1 MGGSSQRVRAT
12 LGLLSALAVTRVATA
27 EAQGDSKEQAGP
39 ASTSQPT
46 DPAYSAPPKPV
57 EPTVDPGQAAKSKRR
72 PGPAPSDAAP
82 SKAEPRTDLA
92 PGEKRE
98 AQDYD
103 GLPDET
109 SPGENA
115 LWVPRV
121 LLFPVYIVL
130 ETFVRLPLGAVTRA
144 VEQNDVIGELTNVF
158 LFGPNNNIGLVP
170 TGFIDFG
177 FRPSVGAYF
186 FWNDFVVP
194 GNDFRANVG
203 FGGLNFWR
211 VSGANRFPIDTPVGT
226 ERSRSF
232 IQVEA
237 DFLTRADLSFW
248 GTGPRSANADEGG
261 YSVTTYGGG
270 ARARVEPWRGTF
282 LEAWAT
288 ARHTTTGAGSCPGQV
303 SSFDDGR
310 YVRICDTPTIRRN
323 ILDGVY
329 PAPADYGRPFTTV
342 KTGVEAVLDSR
353 EERPAPGSG
362 VAFDATGELVTDVDD
377 PQLGAWINWGAT
389 LAGFI
394 DITGTQRVLSLTI
407 SARFQERLT
416 SDTIVP
422 FTELVGAAPIDNVPA
437 HELMRGFRP
446 GRLLGSSAAVAT
458 VEYHW
463 PIWAFIDATLQAAVG
478 NVFDE
483 SHLEDFDPE
492 LLRFSFVGGVRSPN
506 HRDHSF
512 NLLAGFG
519 TDPFIDGGKPSSFR
533 FLFGG
538 TTGF

>member
-1 MGGSSQRVRAT
+1 MGGSSQHLRAT
-12 LGLLSALAVTRVATA
+12 FALLAALLASSTSPVEAQDASKPSEPSLDPTYEAPKPPATA
-27 EAQGDSKEQAGP
+27 QGSK
-39 ASTSQPT
+39 
-46 DPAYSAPPKPV
+46 
-57 EPTVDPGQAAKSKRR
+57 KRR
-72 PGPAPSDAAP
+72 PGPAPMPSSDA
-82 SKAEPRTDLA
+82 STKAEPRTDLA

-103 GLPDET
+103 GRPDET
-109 SPGENA
+109 SAGENA

-170 TGFIDFG
+170 TGFVDFG
-177 FRPSVGAYF
+177 FRPSVGAFF
-186 FWNDFVVP
+186 FWNDFIVP
-194 GNDFRANVG
+194 GNDFRASVG

-211 VSGANRFPIDTPVGT
+211 ASAANRIPIDTPVGT

-232 IQVEA
+232 LQFEA
-237 DFLTRADLSFW
+237 DILTRADLSFW
-248 GTGPRSANADEGG
+248 GTGPRNSNDDEGG

-270 ARARVEPWRGTF
+270 ARTRVEPWRGTF

-288 ARHTTTGAGSCPGQV
+288 VRHTTTGAGSCPGQV
-303 SSFDDGR
+303 SLFEDGQ
-310 YVRICDTPTIRRN
+310 YVRACDTPTIRRN

-329 PAPADYGRPFTTV
+329 PAPDGYGRPFTTV

-353 EERPAPGSG
+353 DERPAPGSG
-362 VAFDATGELVTDVDD
+362 VAFDASGELVTDIDD

-389 LAGFI
+389 IAGFL

-407 SARFQERLT
+407 AARFQERLT
-416 SDTIVP
+416 SDTVVP
-422 FTELVGAAPIDNVPA
+422 FTELVGGQRTEDVPA
-437 HELMRGFRP
+437 YELMRGFRP

-533 FLFGG
+533 FIFGG